1 MMQTLLA
8 FILTLAILVVV
19 HELGHY
25 LAARALGVR
34 VLRFSVGFGRPLYV
48 HRSRRSG
55 TEWVLAGIPLGGY
68 VKMLDEREG
77 PVAVAE
83 RPHAFNVQPVWKRFV
98 IVLAGPISNLLLAV
112 VAYSVLNTLGVP
124 DLRPM
129 IAAPPAHSAA
139 ADAGFARGDL
149 VRRVADQDVASWSQL
164 RWQLLRALLSSADT
178 VAVVAERDS
187 GQRHVRSLSL
197 ARVDRDNLE
206 RDLLD
211 QLGLQLFR
219 PPGPALIGRIV
230 PGQPADRAGLRTG
243 DQVRSV
249 DGQAIEGAAGLVA
262 IIRAHAGTPIRLE
275 IERGTELM
283 QIDVTP
289 EATGS
294 STAGRA
300 TPVGRIGAEVRD
312 VAGARDML
320 RVTLSYGPLEAI
332 VGATRQ
338 TFETAA
344 FSIQVLGRMVT
355 GSVSWKNLSGPVAI
369 ADYAG
374 QSVGLGAQS
383 FVRFLALLS
392 ISLAVLNLLPI
403 PLLDGGHLMYY
414 LIEMVRG
421 RPLSDWA
428 MEVGQRIGFVLLGLL
443 MVFAL
448 FNDLNRLLSG

>member
-1 MMQTLLA
+1 
-8 FILTLAILVVV
+8 
-19 HELGHY
+19 
-25 LAARALGVR
+25 
-34 VLRFSVGFGRPLYV
+34 
-48 HRSRRSG
+48 
-55 TEWVLAGIPLGGY
+55 
-68 VKMLDEREG
+68 
-77 PVAVAE
+77 
-83 RPHAFNVQPVWKRFV
+83 
-98 IVLAGPISNLLLAV
+98 
-112 VAYSVLNTLGVP
+112 
-124 DLRPM
+124 M
-129 IAAPPAHSAA
+129 IATPPAHSAA

-149 VRRVADQDVASWSQL
+149 IRRIADEDVASWSQL

-178 VAVVAERDS
+178 VAVVAESDS
-187 GQRHVRSLSL
+187 GQRHVRNLSL

-219 PPGPALIGRIV
+219 APGPALIGRIV

-262 IIRAHAGTPIRLE
+262 IISAQAGKPIRLE
-275 IERGTELM
+275 IKRGTEVMPLE
-283 QIDVTP
+283 VTP
-289 EATGS
+289 EAADS
-294 STAGRA
+294 SAAGRA
-300 TPVGRIGAEVRD
+300 TSVGRIGAEVRD

-320 RVTLSYGPLEAI
+320 RVTLSYGPFEAI
-332 VGATRQ
+332 VEATRQ

-344 FSIQVLGRMVT
+344 FSMQVLGRMVT

-383 FVRFLALLS
+383 FVRFLALIS